1 MAELIPPLNSCLG
14 RMQAG
19 ERRFAQRLLSHL
31 EDDYICWFDQPVGV
45 RAKYTDFVVLHPN
58 RGLLLL
64 EVKDWKLDT
73 IHKINKEYI
82 ELATSNGLKTTAN
95 PYSQARQCAYKLV
108 NQLVKDPQLKQ
119 RDGRYRG
126 GLVMP
131 YGFGVVL
138 TNITRH
144 QFDKA
149 DLGAVLPADHVL
161 CKDEIV
167 ESVDVE
173 DFQER
178 LWGMFSDHFESQ
190 LTQPQIDRI
199 RWHMF
204 PEIRVTQQL
213 QLEDPDTTGDPTVID
228 IPDVVK
234 VMDIEQEKIARGLG
248 DGHRV
253 IHGVAGSGKTMILAY
268 RCMHL
273 AKLLR
278 KPILVLCYNVTLAAR
293 LRSLMEETGAS
304 DRVNVYSFHQWCQTL
319 LKSYNL
325 EVNRDQDD
333 YFSALVNA
341 VVENTDKG
349 NIPKGQYGAVLVDE
363 GHDFQPEWLRLVV
376 DMVDPDVK
384 SFLLLYDDAQS
395 IYKKG
400 RNLGFTLKE
409 VGIEAQ
415 GRTTVLKL
423 NYRNSKEILEFAYDF
438 VDDYLEAN
446 EKRGDQSDFLSP
458 DSCGQS
464 GPAPVVRDC
473 ASFSEEAEYIVTLF
487 NKMHTQR
494 NLPWRTMSVIYCH
507 NWMGKALADKFNKRG
522 IPIKWMKS
530 TAEKREF
537 DSRNDSVKLMTMH
550 SSKGLEFETVA
561 ACGIGYM
568 GKTEDR
574 LIQDAKLLYVA
585 MTRAT
590 RNLLLTSSEQ
600 GALTQKLHLAAEA
613 LANPD
618 DKKPIEAESEGTDSK
633 PSWFRFLNRK
643 SG

>member
-1 MAELIPPLNSCLG
+1 
-14 RMQAG
+14 MQAG
-19 ERRFAQRLLSHL
+19 ERRFAQRLISHL

-45 RAKYTDFVVLHPN
+45 RAKYSDFVLLHPN

-73 IHKINKEYI
+73 IHKINNEYI
-82 ELATSNGLKTTAN
+82 ELTTNNGLKTTAN

-108 NQLVKDPQLKQ
+108 NQLVKDPQLNQ
-119 RDGRYRG
+119 QNGRYRG

-144 QFDKA
+144 QFDKT
-149 DLGAVLPADHVL
+149 DLGQVLPADHVI

-167 ESVDVE
+167 ESVDIE
-173 DFQER
+173 DFQTR
-178 LWGMFSDHFESQ
+178 LWGMFSDHFQSQ

-213 QLEDPDTTGDPTVID
+213 RLGDTADPKSATLFEV
-228 IPDVVK
+228 PDVVK
-234 VMDIEQEKIARGLG
+234 VMDLEQEKIARGLG

-268 RCMHL
+268 RCIHL
-273 AKLLR
+273 AKVLR

-293 LRSLMEETGAS
+293 LRSLMEESDAS

-319 LKSYNL
+319 LKTYHLKVSG
-325 EVNRDQDD
+325 DQDD
-333 YFSALVNA
+333 YFNALVNT
-341 VVENTDKG
+341 VVENTNKG

-363 GHDFQPEWLRLVV
+363 GHDFQPDWLRLVV

-409 VGIEAQ
+409 VGIEAR

-423 NYRNSKEILEFAYDF
+423 NYRNSREILEFAYDF
-438 VDDYLEAN
+438 LDDYLEAN
-446 EKRGDQSDFLSP
+446 EKRGDQTDLLSP
-458 DSCGQS
+458 DSGGQS
-464 GPAPVVRDC
+464 GPAPVVKDC
-473 ASFSEEAEYIVTLF
+473 ASFTEEAGYIVNLF
-487 NKMHTQR
+487 SRLHKER
-494 NLPWRTMSVIYCH
+494 NLAWRTMSVIYCH
-507 NWMGKALADKFNKRG
+507 NWMGKALADKFTKLG
-522 IPIKWMKS
+522 IPIQWMRS

-537 DSRNDSVKLMTMH
+537 DSHDDSVKLMTMH

-574 LIQDAKLLYVA
+574 LLQDAKLLYVA

-590 RNLLLTSSEQ
+590 RNLLLTSSEP
-600 GALTQKLHLAAEA
+600 GELTQKLHLAAEA
-613 LANPD
+613 LARPD
-618 DKKPIEAESEGTDSK
+618 SEKLNATESAGSDSK
-633 PSWFRFLNRK
+633 PGWLRFLNRK